1 MSMKLLGTPTIADVV
16 PSMVD
21 TSALG
26 YSNGGLTMYDA
37 NCRLMRLC
45 APTVADSATIA
56 DERMAPV
63 GVKAK
68 L

>member
-1 MSMKLLGTPTIADVV
+1 MNMRLLGAPTIADVV

-21 TSALG
+21 ISALG

-37 NCRLMRLC
+37 NCECYARRSCEALTKAL
-45 APTVADSATIA
+45 
-56 DERMAPV
+56 DERMIPA